1 MPLSMYVHVLLGVST
16 TALLL
21 LPESCRPSVA
31 TMASSTAGHIHRNNL
46 SIPRDNS
53 SAGSQ

>member
-1 MPLSMYVHVLLGVST
+1 MPLSMYMHVLLGVST